1 MHYIASIKRLQ
12 KRNEMKV
19 VCINENWSNLTYGK
33 AYDVIDQTYFDYKI
47 VDDKGYF
54 TWHNIRTVIP
64 MNKWREKQLEE
75 LGI

>member
-1 MHYIASIKRLQ
+1 
-12 KRNEMKV
+12 MKV
-19 VCINENWSNLTYGK
+19 VCISEISYGTTTNLTYGK
-33 AYDVIDQTYFDYKI
+33 VYDVIDQTYFDYKI

-54 TWHNIRTVIP
+54 TWYNIRTVIP